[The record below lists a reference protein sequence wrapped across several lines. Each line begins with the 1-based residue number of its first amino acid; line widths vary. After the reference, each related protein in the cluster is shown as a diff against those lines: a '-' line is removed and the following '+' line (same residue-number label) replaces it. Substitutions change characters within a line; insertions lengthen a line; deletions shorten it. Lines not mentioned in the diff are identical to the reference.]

1 MRVVAS
7 VALRHNRVDAHL
19 ARGVRVNF
27 LTASEAAARIHAGTL
42 RATALMES
50 CLARIGARERE
61 VGAWTCIDAT
71 AALEAARA
79 ADSTAPTG
87 PLHGIPI
94 GVKDIIDTVDFP
106 TELGTALYAGR
117 RPAWDASCVAACR
130 AAGAIVL
137 GKTVTTE
144 FAFFHPGRTRNPR
157 NLAHTPGGSSSGS
170 AAAVADAMVPVALGT
185 QTAGSVIRPAAFC
198 GVVGYKAS
206 FGDFSLSGVRSFAES
221 LDTLGVFATSVVDA
235 VLLRGVLI
243 GGDAPTALAPADS
256 PPRFALCRTPQWDD
270 ADVASRECV
279 ENAGRRLSRAGAV
292 IEEVALPAEFSTLI
306 EDQRTI
312 MSYEAARNYLHELT
326 RFADRLSPQLRALLE
341 QGMAIPRTRY
351 RLARDAVAIARRR
364 FTLLCEGHDALIVPA
379 TVGEAPLAAE
389 GTGDP
394 LMSRI
399 WTALHG
405 PALTLP
411 AGAGVRGLPLGVQF
425 VAPAGCDET
434 LLRAAAWA
442 QPILASV

>member
-1 MRVVAS
+1 M
-7 VALRHNRVDAHL
+7 
-19 ARGVRVNF
+19 NF

-42 RATALMES
+42 RPTALMES

-61 VGAWTCIDAT
+61 VGAWACIDAT

-79 ADSTAPTG
+79 ADATAPTG

-94 GVKDIIDTVDFP
+94 GVKDIIDTADFP

-117 RPAWDASCVAACR
+117 RPAWDASCIAACR

-144 FAFFHPGRTRNPR
+144 FAFFHPGKTRNPR

-185 QTAGSVIRPAAFC
+185 QTAGSVIRPASFC

-206 FGDFSLSGVRSFAES
+206 FGDFSLSGIRPFSES
-221 LDTLGVFATSVVDA
+221 LDTLGVFTASVADA

-243 GGDAPTALAPADS
+243 GGDAPTTLAPADG
-256 PPRFALCRTPQWDD
+256 PPRLALFRTPQWGD
-270 ADVASRECV
+270 ADAESRECV
-279 ENAGRRLSRAGAV
+279 ENAGRRLSREGAV
-292 IEEVALPAEFSTLI
+292 VDEVALPAEFSTLI
-306 EDQRTI
+306 EDHRTI
-312 MSYEAARNYLHELT
+312 MAYEAARNYLYEMT
-326 RFADRLSPQLRALLE
+326 RLADRLSPQFLALLE

-351 RLARDAVAIARRR
+351 RVARNVVAIAKRR
-364 FTLLCEGHDALIVPA
+364 FASLCEGYDALIVPA
-379 TVGEAPLAAE
+379 TVGEAPLATE

-411 AGAGVRGLPLGVQF
+411 AGEGARGLPLGAQF

-442 QPILASV
+442 QPILAGV

>member
-1 MRVVAS
+1 
-7 VALRHNRVDAHL
+7 
-19 ARGVRVNF
+19 VNS
-27 LTASEAAARIHAGTL
+27 LTASEAAARIRAGTL

-61 VGAWTCIDAT
+61 VGAWACVDAT

-79 ADSTAPTG
+79 ADARAPAG
-87 PLHGIPI
+87 PLHGIPL

-117 RPAWDASCVAACR
+117 RPTWDAACVAACR

-144 FAFFHPGRTRNPR
+144 FAFFAPGKTRNPLD
-157 NLAHTPGGSSSGS
+157 LAHTPGGSSSGS

-206 FGDFSLSGVRSFAES
+206 FGDFSLSGIRPFAES
-221 LDTLGVFATSVVDA
+221 LDTLGVFAASVADA

-243 GGDAPTALAPADS
+243 GGDMPTVLAPVDG
-256 PPRFALCRTPQWDD
+256 PPRFALCRTPQWGD
-270 ADVASRECV
+270 ADAGSRDCV
-279 ENAGRRLSRAGAV
+279 ESAGRRLARAGAV
-292 IEEVALPAEFSTLI
+292 IDEVELPGEFSTLI
-306 EDQRTI
+306 EDQRAI
-312 MSYEAARNYLHELT
+312 MAFEAARNYVYEMT
-326 RFADRLSPQLRALLE
+326 RFADRLSSQLRVLLE
-341 QGMAIPRTRY
+341 QGMAIPRSRY
-351 RLARDAVAIARRR
+351 RAAKDAVAIAKRR
-364 FTLLCEGHDALIVPA
+364 FTSLCEGYDALIVPA
-379 TVGEAPLAAE
+379 TIGEAPLATE

-394 LMSRI
+394 LMNRI

-411 AGAGVRGLPLGVQF
+411 AGTGIHGLPLGVQL
-425 VAPAGCDET
+425 VAPAGRDET
-434 LLRAAAWA
+434 LLRAARWS
-442 QPILASV
+442 QPVLAEA